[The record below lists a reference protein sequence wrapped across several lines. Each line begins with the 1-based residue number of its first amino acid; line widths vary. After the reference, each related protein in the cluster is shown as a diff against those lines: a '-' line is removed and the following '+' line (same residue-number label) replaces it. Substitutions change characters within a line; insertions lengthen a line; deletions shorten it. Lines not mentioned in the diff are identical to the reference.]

1 MEIFTLRDEH
11 IRLGQLLKA
20 VGFVESGVDA
30 KDVILQGMVQVNGET
45 VYQRGK
51 KCYDGDIIDLDG
63 QQVTVRSKMNGQEEH
78 GKS

>member
-1 MEIFTLRDEH
+1 MQVFTLRDEH

-45 VYQRGK
+45 VFQRGK
-51 KCYDGDIIDLDG
+51 KCFDGDVIDFER
-63 QQVTVRSKMNGQEEH
+63 QQVTVQAGDNKGKDR

>member
-1 MEIFTLRDEH
+1 MEVFYLKDEH

-30 KDVILQGMVQVNGET
+30 KDVILQGMVKVNGET
-45 VYQRGK
+45 AYQRGK
-51 KCYDGDIIDLDG
+51 KCYEGDVIDFEG
-63 QQVTVRSKMNGQEEH
+63 QQVTVRSGENSGKDR